1 MSYFNMKTL
10 FFCLLFFLLSC
21 MQGSSPT
28 TPTGLTDAPPP
39 IERKFPKRPDPIK
52 QAECNKKSRSNVCE
66 DKKDC
71 KDICDDVFRSRADK
85 KDCYRLPESIV
96 AEFEKLL
103 EFVEDGDVQDIDPEI
118 LDCMLDIDEREFAR
132 SVKKMNRSEAKRFL
146 VAVADD
152 ESLADVLEG
161 EDDEFMILKQ
171 VLNKGTGSNDLIVHL
186 TKEIDDDKSFF
197 WLSAAGSEKAW
208 EYFDNYV
215 GDECDSSPPDI
226 CSSGDNIQA
235 YCNALDDD
243 HINKRDLEDFL
254 TEADLFAEEYE
265 EDVDDADYLYEV
277 DDTPGDNYTG
287 DFRDWCE
294 DTVLSPNRPT
304 PCPAAGADLPENKK
318 IAITLVSA
326 GGGYPLYLKNH
337 DPFCEMQGTSQ
348 SLLDFTQTYGS
359 SDPSNQDLILML
371 RDEGSEDGKIIIFD
385 DELNYDSSRTYYLY
399 IGSVKYNLNNPKKYT
414 ESCAGVSTTRDFV
427 QWDDFIETG
436 SLSISDNNVWLASD
450 KNADDCKYHSP

>member
-265 EDVDDADYLYEV
+265 EDVEDEDYLYEV
-277 DDTPGDNYTG
+277 DGTSGDN

-294 DTVLSPNRPT
+294 NTVLSPNRPT
-304 PCPAAGADLPENKK
+304 PCPSAGTDLPANEKLATITFAGATDQYYV
-318 IAITLVSA
+318 IA
-326 GGGYPLYLKNH
+326 GG
-337 DPFCEMQGTSQ
+337 FCGR
-348 SLLDFTQTYGS
+348 GS
-359 SDPSNQDLILML
+359 SLDTFDPGMGSVTPDQDVILKL
-371 RDEGSEDGKIIIFD
+371 SDYSTGELYVDKSKIG
-385 DELNYDSSRTYYLY
+385 YSTSKKYYLY
-399 IGSVKYNLNNPKKYT
+399 IGNTPRHDLNDSPEDRTETCPEITNPRPVI
-414 ESCAGVSTTRDFV
+414 S
-427 QWDDFIETG
+427 WTG
-436 SLSISDNNVWLASD
+436 FFGTNSFDSPKDVWLASD
-450 KNADDCKYHSP
+450 DGNGGNCTYYK